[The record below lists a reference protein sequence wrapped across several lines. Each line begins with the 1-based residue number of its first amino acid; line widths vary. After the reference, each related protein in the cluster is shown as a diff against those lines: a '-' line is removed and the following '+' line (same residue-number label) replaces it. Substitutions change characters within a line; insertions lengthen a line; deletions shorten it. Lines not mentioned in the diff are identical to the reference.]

1 MKRGL
6 QIALAVLSLI
16 PLVFGLLGVVFGVG
30 RFLPFDE
37 AAAPLDSQYRFLSA
51 IYIGIAVLIWRII
64 PSVEKHGWIIT
75 TLVAAIFAGG
85 IARVYSAYL
94 YDYAPVQL
102 VAAAALELGSPA
114 LIFWQR
120 AVANR
125 PKGRF
130 A

>member
-16 PLVFGLLGVVFGVG
+16 PLTFGTLGLLFGVG

-51 IYIGIAVLIWRII
+51 VYIGIGVLIWRII
-64 PSVEKHGWIIT
+64 PSIEKHGWIVS
-75 TLVAAIFAGG
+75 TLVAAIFVGG
-85 IARVYSAYL
+85 VSRTYSGHI
-94 YDYAPVQL
+94 YDFAPVQL
-102 VAAAALELGSPA
+102 VAATALELASPL
-114 LIFWQR
+114 LILWQR